1 MGLFFRVLPR
11 KHNLRLRLIF
21 ILLLFL
27 FYSLFD
33 LHIDDDTLQAPRR
46 ELMSAEAAC
55 DSDFDKSWG
64 VPIWIIGTLYMF
76 LGLALISDDYF
87 VPSLEAISEEL
98 HLSEDVAGATFMAA
112 GSSAPELF
120 TSLMGVFATKDA
132 TGFGTIVGSA
142 VFNILIIIAL
152 TAALAGQPLDL
163 DWRPLARD
171 STFYSFS
178 IAALVGVF
186 FDGEIYIW
194 ESVILLVL
202 YGCYV
207 YTMVRNEDLMDYL
220 EKKFG
225 GHIPGRDEDSVGDSK
240 QNSARSGRGSKI
252 APAPQDTSQHGG
264 NGDAVTSA
272 SDPKPRPT
280 SELSLRES
288 SPTPPPDIPTRLPPR
303 PGQPNYAFTT
313 SHDPT
318 DGGGTSPLLP
328 QSKHRKGATDV
339 KEASSQPLSPKIDG
353 FYLKDLRGKEKF
365 RSAARIVIRQNR
377 AAQHWTHI
385 TLLRARHEALD
396 SATKNGVM
404 HFLSLPF
411 NLAFKYTIPNCGED
425 GQEWA
430 KEGRWYLATFSLS
443 IAWIGILSFL
453 LVDIFISKLG
463 CIFGIDTAVMG
474 LTVLAAGTSVPDAL
488 SSVIVARQGEGNMA
502 VSNAIGSNVFDI
514 LLGLGFPWL
523 LGIFS
528 AQGSD
533 CEANYFSHYGAFDYY
548 EEEYSP
554 AVMDPIFVKTDALLA
569 PVLILFGVLILVV
582 GLLVFFKWKL
592 HPTFGMC
599 LTFLYV
605 LFVAYNLINEKSD
618 AFRERKDYHADCS
631 KCGFVAPLCC
641 IAGRKDNGTV
651 IYDIYDSGDY
661 SAENFGD
668 TWEWVDSTCVV

>member
-303 PGQPNYAFTT
+303 PGQADAILMPSRSPDLDGHASSGVLSTDAGPRKPTKLKPINSEADLVKPIEPEVTPIDLAKIEADKSTDVHKFLPPSNDGSDTACENGQNGQNGASVSRDTSKLADATVDDVNDDEEPNYAFTT

-396 SATKNGVM
+396 SAVRSYRQMRT
-404 HFLSLPF
+404 LP
-411 NLAFKYTIPNCGED
+411 C
-425 GQEWA
+425 
-430 KEGRWYLATFSLS
+430 
-443 IAWIGILSFL
+443 
-453 LVDIFISKLG
+453 
-463 CIFGIDTAVMG
+463 
-474 LTVLAAGTSVPDAL
+474 
-488 SSVIVARQGEGNMA
+488 
-502 VSNAIGSNVFDI
+502 
-514 LLGLGFPWL
+514 
-523 LGIFS
+523 
-528 AQGSD
+528 
-533 CEANYFSHYGAFDYY
+533 
-548 EEEYSP
+548 
-554 AVMDPIFVKTDALLA
+554 
-569 PVLILFGVLILVV
+569 
-582 GLLVFFKWKL
+582 
-592 HPTFGMC
+592 
-599 LTFLYV
+599 
-605 LFVAYNLINEKSD
+605 
-618 AFRERKDYHADCS
+618 
-631 KCGFVAPLCC
+631 
-641 IAGRKDNGTV
+641 
-651 IYDIYDSGDY
+651 
-661 SAENFGD
+661 
-668 TWEWVDSTCVV
+668 